1 MSKREL
7 LLEIGTEE
15 IPAHAMPNILS
26 QLKTLAETAFK
37 DTRIGI
43 GEVKTLGT
51 PRRLALIINDV
62 EDQQADISEEK
73 RKLR

>member
-1 MSKREL
+1 MNKNI

-37 DTRIGI
+37 DSRINV

-51 PRRLALIINDV
+51 PRRMALGWRMMSLSYLLKDT
-62 EDQQADISEEK
+62 
-73 RKLR
+73 LP